1 MNTKTLNKENG
12 IFMGVNPVGG
22 NEIFDEGLAKA
33 ILSYLK
39 KQNVK
44 KIADFGCGHGQYTF
58 FFEKENLKCDGFDG
72 NPDTPKITKNK
83 CKVLDLTKK
92 FVSETKW
99 EYIISLE
106 VGEHLPKKFEKIFI
120 QNLDDNNTKGI
131 ILSWA
136 LDGQGGYGHFNERN
150 NDYIKNISDI
160 LIINITYLIW
170 AIFKCT
176 HIRSTTIVINY
187 ILISIII

>member
-12 IFMGVNPVGG
+12 IFMGVEPVGG
-22 NEIFDEGLAKA
+22 NDMFDAGLANA

-39 KQNVK
+39 NQNVK

-92 FVSETKW
+92 FVSESFFCLRFHST
-99 EYIISLE
+99 YICNCRRLTLFQSGTRDSDLMADLRRCSTANVISR
-106 VGEHLPKKFEKIFI
+106 
-120 QNLDDNNTKGI
+120 LD
-131 ILSWA
+131 
-136 LDGQGGYGHFNERN
+136 
-150 NDYIKNISDI
+150 
-160 LIINITYLIW
+160 
-170 AIFKCT
+170 
-176 HIRSTTIVINY
+176 
-187 ILISIII
+187 

>member
-1 MNTKTLNKENG
+1 
-12 IFMGVNPVGG
+12 MGVNPVGG

-136 LDGQGGYGHFNERN
+136 LVGQGGYGHFNERN
-150 NDYIKNISDI
+150 NDYIKNIFTKLGYYNDI
-160 LIINITYLIW
+160 NAETYLRNN
-170 AIFKCT
+170 AIVDWFKN
-176 HIRSTTIVINY
+176 TIMVFKKK
-187 ILISIII
+187 